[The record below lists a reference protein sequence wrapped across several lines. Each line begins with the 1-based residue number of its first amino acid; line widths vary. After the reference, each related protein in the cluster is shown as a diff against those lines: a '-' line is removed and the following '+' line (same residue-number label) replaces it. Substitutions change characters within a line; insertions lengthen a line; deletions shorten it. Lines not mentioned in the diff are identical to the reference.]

1 VGVGDVFVLVR
12 VIVAARGPL
21 EIDRTI

>member
-1 VGVGDVFVLVR
+1 VGVGDVFVLVP

-21 EIDRTI
+21 EIDRAI